1 MKKIKTVLALFSAL
15 SLLFLSGM
23 FVSCD
28 DGDSSGNNENTDTK
42 STESD
47 PDANSEKTKDD
58 ETNDPSDDTSLSEAT
73 LWVVGDSTVCDYGDY
88 VKDASAKITDSSYFY
103 PRYGYGMQLYNYLSS
118 KITVNNLALSGRSS
132 KSFLSEDNYTTLKTG
147 IKKGDFLVIGF
158 GHNDEKSDDDTRFA
172 DANASTD
179 TEGSFKYNLYTYY
192 AKVALDAGATPILC
206 SPICRLNSKE
216 DYTGSYAHVTSTG
229 DYGKAVVELG
239 TEKNIQVVD
248 LTSITKA
255 LYTELGYNEAIYFHA
270 MTSGSSDTE
279 PKLTSVDTTHIN
291 VYGAKRV
298 SYEFAKAISESNCTL
313 KPYVDTTKLT
323 VPTKDADLIQN
334 PNYTYVAYTAV
345 DWTKY
350 EAADNF
356 KTTTSGWYGTAFGDT
371 GGAPATATNGYYA
384 TETSTGVFKVGQ
396 TGTSSPKGKIASTS
410 EGYAFCFTPV
420 PVSDNFMITITAKVL
435 TTANVKQAG
444 FGLMLR
450 DDCYVPTNDKSILS
464 NYVAAAVYASSETA
478 CIANFSRESS
488 ALKQETEN
496 AISALYAVDDTATF
510 TITRTGQVVTV
521 TTVYKANTYATTYTD
536 FDFVARDNDFMYVG
550 AFAVR
555 GTSIEVTNVTYT
567 KTGESQGA

>member
-1 MKKIKTVLALFSAL
+1 MKKIKTVLALFSTL

-47 PDANSEKTKDD
+47 PDANSEKTKED

-132 KSFLSEDNYTTLKTG
+132 KSFLSEDNYTMLKAG

-192 AKVALDAGATPILC
+192 AKVALAAGATPILC
-206 SPICRLNSKE
+206 SPICRLNIKE

-313 KPYVDTTKLT
+313 KPYVDTAKLT

-350 EAADNF
+350 EAIERF
-356 KTTTSGWYGTAFGDT
+356 KVTRDGWYGTAFGDCGGDPTTDEKGFFANDEKT
-371 GGAPATATNGYYA
+371 G
-384 TETSTGVFKVGQ
+384 Q
-396 TGTSSPKGKIASTS
+396 STS
-410 EGYAFCFTPV
+410 GNGSGKFASSSEGFSFYFK
-420 PVSDNFMITITAKVL
+420 PVSISRNFTVSATVKVITIPTSV
-435 TTANVKQAG
+435 NQSG

-450 DDCYVPTNDKSILS
+450 DDCYVPTNDKSIAS
-464 NYVAAAVYASSETA
+464 NYVAAGFLGSKSDIT
-478 CIANFSRESS
+478 ANFSRTSS
-488 ALKQETEN
+488 SSITKTSN
-496 AISALYAVDDTATF
+496 AIDGAYDVDDTATF
-510 TITRTGQVVTV
+510 TIKRLGQVVTV
-521 TTVYKANTYATTYTD
+521 TTVYKSKTYETTYTD
-536 FDFVARDNDFMYVG
+536 FDFVAKDNDFMYVG
-550 AFAVR
+550 IFATR
-555 GTSIEVTNVTYT
+555 GTTVEITNVSFTDD
-567 KTGESQGA
+567 GESQGA